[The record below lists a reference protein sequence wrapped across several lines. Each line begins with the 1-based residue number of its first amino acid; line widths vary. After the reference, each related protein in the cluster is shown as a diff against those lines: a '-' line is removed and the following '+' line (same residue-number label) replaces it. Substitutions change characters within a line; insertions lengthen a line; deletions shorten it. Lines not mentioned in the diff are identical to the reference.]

1 MYVLICYVYSLA
13 DKLRSKS
20 QIAIECSY
28 QIREQ
33 DPQTWV
39 FWVHASNAV
48 RFEQAYRSIAATLQ
62 LPGWDDFKVD
72 ILRLV
77 SGWLSN
83 VDNGCWLMILDNA
96 DDIDVFRQTQEE
108 TSQSNETPQ
117 HRIPLAGYIPQ
128 TSTGSVLITTRDRKA
143 ALWLSGGYENVIPV
157 EAMDEDQAKQLLRTR
172 IPPSLSTELDLEHL
186 VRELE
191 YLPLAI
197 TQAAAY
203 ISARATRMTVSKYLT
218 LFRQGESNQ
227 RRLLDEDSGDLRRD
241 QGLPNSVIRTW
252 QISFDQIEKTSPRSA
267 ELLSLIAMFD
277 RQGIPESLLL
287 ATNQHPL
294 DLEDALSPLHEFSLI
309 TIEKGGKSFEMHRL
323 VQLASR
329 KWLEQRID
337 IHKWQEKAINVLS
350 KAFPS
355 GDHSNWGTCESLL
368 PHAQEVL
375 KHEPA
380 SNNHLLARGSIL
392 YNMAWYSWRQG
403 RYTNAREQ
411 IQESLEI
418 RERLL
423 GNFHLSILDSVELL
437 GLVLRAQGKYTESE
451 AMNRRALAGKET
463 ALGPEHPDTLMSVNN
478 LADVLQAQGKYA
490 ESEAMNRRALAGSE
504 TALGPEHPDTLT
516 SVSNLALVLRA
527 QGKYAEAEAMNR
539 QALAGRETALGPE
552 HPDTLTSL
560 YCLAHLLHSQMK
572 YAEASVL
579 YKRAYNGYQEV
590 LGPDHPTTL
599 ACSEHYSS
607 NG

>member
-1 MYVLICYVYSLA
+1 MYVLTYYVYSLA

-28 QIREQ
+28 RIREQ

-83 VDNGCWLMILDNA
+83 VDNGRWLMILDNA
-96 DDIDVFRQTQEE
+96 DDIDVFRQTQE
-108 TSQSNETPQ
+108 TSQNNETPQ
-117 HRIPLAGYIPQ
+117 HPIPLASYIPQ

-157 EAMDEDQAKQLLRTR
+157 EAMDEDQAKQLLRTK

-227 RRLLDEDSGDLRRD
+227 RRLLDEDSGDLKRD

-252 QISFDQIEKTSPRSA
+252 QISFDQIKRTSPRSA
-267 ELLSLIAMFD
+267 ELLSLMAMFD
-277 RQGIPESLLL
+277 RQGIPESLLF

-294 DLEDALSPLHEFSLI
+294 DFEDALSPLHEFSLI

-337 IHKWQEKAINVLS
+337 MHKWQEKAINVLS

-355 GDHSNWGTCESLL
+355 GDHSNWGTYESLL

-380 SNNHLLARGSIL
+380 SNNHLLAREAIL

-403 RYTNAREQ
+403 RYANAREQ

-423 GNFHLSILDSVELL
+423 ENFHLSILESVEVL
-437 GLVLRAQGKYTESE
+437 GLVLRAQGKYAEAE
-451 AMNRRALAGKET
+451 AMNRRALAGMET
-463 ALGPEHPDTLMSVNN
+463 ALGL
-478 LADVLQAQGKYA
+478 
-490 ESEAMNRRALAGSE
+490 
-504 TALGPEHPDTLT
+504 EHPDTLT
-516 SVSNLALVLRA
+516 SVSNLALVLRV

-539 QALAGRETALGPE
+539 GALAGRETALGLE

-560 YCLAHLLHSQMK
+560 YCLAHLLHSQRK

-607 NG
+607 MVKERDGAQITMQNY